1 MTIFLFQ
8 ELTFLLELVRIVGI
22 ELTLLF
28 ELPVV
33 DEMLQRC

>member
-8 ELTFLLELVRIVGI
+8 ELTFLLELLRIIGI